1 MAINI
6 IKPIRS
12 FICHSSKE
20 KKIAGLFKNCLENYF
35 GFQAFLA
42 HEDLEPST
50 EWDPEILKRLKDTD
64 IVIPLISIDSKIS
77 PFVNQEIGIAIAIH
91 KKIIPVKIGNIDPFG
106 FISKLQACQCK
117 NFSEYELLEAVTKIF
132 FHLIVN
138 PKCVKYKT
146 RAVNSL
152 IHALSKSNSYKTS
165 RIIIKI
171 LIKTEEKY
179 SFIKMQT
186 KRLVQAIKN
195 NRQVYEELY
204 ILPQFKKILQ
214 NKYQAIIDK

>member
-1 MAINI
+1 MAVNKV
-6 IKPIRS
+6 KPIKS

-20 KKIAGLFKNCLENYF
+20 KKLAGLFKNCLENYF

-50 EWDPEILKRLKDTD
+50 EWDPEILKNLKDTD
-64 IVIPLISIDSKIS
+64 IVIPLISKDSKIS
-77 PFVNQEIGIAIAIH
+77 PFVNQEIGIAIATH
-91 KKIIPVKIGNIDPFG
+91 KKIIPVKVGNIDPFG

-117 NFSEYELLEAVTKIF
+117 SFLEYELLETVTKIF
-132 FHLIVN
+132 FHLVVN
-138 PKCVKYKT
+138 PKCVQYKT
-146 RAVNSL
+146 KALDSL

-171 LIKTEEKY
+171 LIKSEEKY
-179 SFIKMQT
+179 SFIKIQI

-214 NKYQAIIDK
+214 DKYRTIIDK